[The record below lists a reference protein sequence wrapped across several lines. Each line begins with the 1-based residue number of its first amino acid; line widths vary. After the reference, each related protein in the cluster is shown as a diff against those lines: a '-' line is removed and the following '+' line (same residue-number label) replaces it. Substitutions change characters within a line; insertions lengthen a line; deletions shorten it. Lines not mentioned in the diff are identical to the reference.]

1 MDERVQLFL
10 YAVSAA
16 GLFGLF
22 GAVFGATAGAMAR
35 AGGRAAGSLL
45 GLMAARALVRVR
57 GRELPDV
64 AAGAIVGGVDG
75 LTFLGAAG
83 TVFGLV
89 YGHAAGERREMLL
102 HLAMAV
108 GLLAVGAALF
118 GTLATGLVRAGVWG
132 VAAVFVSAMGG
143 GALGVRL
150 AGVPGLMY
158 GALIGLGVGTLTGV
172 VRGAIRPAAPPRE
185 EDEVQ

>member
-1 MDERVQLFL
+1 MDDRVQLFIC
-10 YAVSAA
+10 AVSAA
-16 GLFGLF
+16 ALFGVF
-22 GAVFGATAGAMAR
+22 GAVFGAVAGAMAR
-35 AGGRAAGSLL
+35 AGGRTAGGLL
-45 GLMAARALVRVR
+45 GLAAARALVRVR
-57 GRELPDV
+57 GRELSDV
-64 AAGAIVGGVDG
+64 AAGAIVGGIDG

-89 YGHAAGERREMLL
+89 YGYAAPERREMLL

-118 GTLATGLVRAGVWG
+118 GTLATGLVRAGIWG
-132 VAAVFVSAMGG
+132 IGAVFVSAVSG
-143 GALGVRL
+143 GALGVRM

-172 VRGAIRPAAPPRE
+172 VRGAIRPVPRPE
-185 EDEVQ
+185 GDDDAE